1 MLAAVESGRQ
11 QGVGQM
17 PLIMEVPL
25 LRLARWILLVVL
37 LSVIQAYAAGDET
50 ALWEALR
57 SGNHLALLRHAV
69 APGTGDPSDFQ
80 IGDCTTQRNLS
91 DAGRA
96 QSERIGARFRANA
109 IERAQVLSSQWCR
122 CVETAK
128 LLGLGPVRELPLL
141 NSFFRSDERRE
152 PQTRQLRQWISERDL
167 SQPLVLVTHQ
177 VNITALTDVYPQ
189 SGELVI
195 IRRDEVGELSVVGT
209 IRTD

>member
-1 MLAAVESGRQ
+1 
-11 QGVGQM
+11 
-17 PLIMEVPL
+17 ME
-25 LRLARWILLVVL
+25 LRLRRFARWILLVVL
-37 LSVIQAYAAGDET
+37 LSAIHAFAAGDET

-69 APGTGDPSDFQ
+69 APGTGDPPDFQ
-80 IGDCTTQRNLS
+80 IGNCTTQRNLS

-96 QSERIGARFRANA
+96 QAERIGARFRANV

-128 LLGLGPVRELPLL
+128 LLDLGPVRELALL
-141 NSFFRSDERRE
+141 NSFFRSYERRE
-152 PQTRQLRQWISERDL
+152 PQTRQLRQWVSERDL

-195 IRRDEVGELSVVGT
+195 IRRDEAGELSIVGT

>member
-152 PQTRQLRQWISERDL
+152 PKTRQLRQWISERDL

>member
-1 MLAAVESGRQ
+1 MFAAGESNRQ
-11 QGVGQM
+11 RGVRY
-17 PLIMEVPL
+17 PSLVME
-25 LRLARWILLVVL
+25 LRLRRFARWILLVVL
-37 LSVIQAYAAGDET
+37 LSAIHAFAAGDET

-69 APGTGDPSDFQ
+69 APGTGDPPDFQ
-80 IGDCTTQRNLS
+80 IGNCTTQRNLS

-96 QSERIGARFRANA
+96 QAERIGARFRANA

-128 LLGLGPVRELPLL
+128 LLDLGPVRELALL
-141 NSFFRSDERRE
+141 NSFFRSYERRE
-152 PQTRQLRQWISERDL
+152 PQTRQLRQWVSERDL

-195 IRRDEVGELSVVGT
+195 IRRDEAGELSVVGT